1 MEGVAIVSPPP
12 EDLLSLITKE
22 GPMMKTCHLFELLQE
37 KNGNFW
43 EILEKLLNIC
53 FWLLKPRVVKTFC
66 LMKVPKYFHHTST
79 CFNYQNEIISRLLF
93 T

>member
-37 KNGNFW
+37 KKNDNYFR

-53 FWLLKPRVVKTFC
+53 FWLLKPRAGKTFC
-66 LMKVPKYFHHTST
+66 LMKVST
-79 CFNYQNEIISRLLF
+79 FIILVHVLVTKRF
-93 T
+93 